1 MNRRTFLAG
10 TALGTVALAGC
21 AGELGNE
28 NGSENGNDTGEEA
41 GGDSG
46 TGSGPDATPENNR
59 SRSYRDLSYEITGE
73 GEDLRTGSGLVRG
86 GNNFSLSGSF
96 TVGPEDCFTSDILS
110 ISVAD
115 GVVDVLVGPVERDD
129 APEECTGTVIDHG
142 FEVSFRSSVDPDYY
156 LIRAED
162 YEEGEVVVYD
172 SRF

>member
-21 AGELGNE
+21 AGELG
-28 NGSENGNDTGEEA
+28 SENGNDTGEEA
-41 GGDSG
+41 GDDSG
-46 TGSGPDATPENNR
+46 TGSGPDATPENDR
-59 SRSYRDLSYEITGE
+59 SRSYTDLSYEITGE
-73 GEDLRTGSGLVRG
+73 GEDLRTGSGLTRG

-110 ISVAD
+110 ISVTESA
-115 GVVDVLVGPVERDD
+115 VDVLVGPVERDD
-129 APEECTGTVIDHG
+129 APEECTGTVIDHS
-142 FEVSFRSSVDPDYY
+142 FEVSFQSSVNPDRY

-162 YEEGEVVVYD
+162 HEEGEVVIYD